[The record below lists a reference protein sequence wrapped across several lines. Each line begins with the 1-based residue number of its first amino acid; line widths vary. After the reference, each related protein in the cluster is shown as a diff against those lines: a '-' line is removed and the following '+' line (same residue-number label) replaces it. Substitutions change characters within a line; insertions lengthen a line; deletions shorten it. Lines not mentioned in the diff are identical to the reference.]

1 MKRIHIERKIAH
13 LQNLLSRHYPTHGLP
28 PIIYIERDTE
38 GNLIVPT
45 NGETAGPNGERDFVA
60 ERSSGTSEA
69 LNFEPQCAELELT
82 DIPEDEINQREEE
95 QKLLY
100 EKLAQIELD
109 KLFKKKPRV
118 KK

>member
-13 LQNLLSRHYPTHGLP
+13 LQKILSRHYPTHNMP
-28 PIIYIERDTE
+28 PIIYIERDTD

-45 NGETAGPNGERDFVA
+45 TGESLPLEHNG
-60 ERSSGTSEA
+60 A
-69 LNFEPQCAELELT
+69 LNFEPVELESERT
-82 DIPEDEINQREEE
+82 DISEDEINQREEE

-109 KLFKKKPRV
+109 KLVKKKPRV